1 MAASNT
7 PRRKMPTAI
16 TVVNLQK
23 RIPLKIQP
31 ILKAA
36 RIILRHEGIRAGE
49 LSIVFVTDSRIKS
62 LNKKYLNE
70 NHPTDVLSFPNA
82 LVGNPDET
90 MAGPPTKITALAGS
104 RYGGTFG
111 GDNFGISPKQIS
123 GEIIIS
129 TETAVKNARVYH
141 TTPRREILLYVVHG
155 ILHLLGYD
163 DQRASDI
170 RKMRRKEQA
179 LLNLISK

>member
-23 RIPLKIQP
+23 RIPLQIQS

-36 RIILRHEGIRAGE
+36 QTILHHEGIRAGE

-70 NHPTDVLSFPNA
+70 DHPTDVLSF
-82 LVGNPDET
+82 GN
-90 MAGPPTKITALAGS
+90 
-104 RYGGTFG
+104 
-111 GDNFGISPKQIS
+111 DNFGINSKQVS

-129 TETAVKNARVYH
+129 TDTAVKNARIYH
-141 TTPRREILLYVVHG
+141 VTPHREILLYVAHG

-163 DQRASDI
+163 DQRDSDT
-170 RKMRRKEQA
+170 RQMRRKEQT
-179 LLNLISK
+179 LMNLISK